1 MPRVSVIMPFY
12 NAARYLKQSVESI
25 LNQTFRD
32 FEFILIDDGS
42 TDGSYEIASNFKDP
56 RIVLHR
62 QDNQGLTRSLNR
74 ALAMVSPDAE
84 FVARMDADDWSYPA
98 RFERQVRFLEAH
110 RDIAGVGCWYEII
123 DESDRVLKTV
133 RPSPAPSAVRRSLA
147 WHASIMHPS
156 LLVQKYYLLKIGG
169 YDERYRYAQDRDL
182 LLRITRSYKLSLV
195 PEVLLKYRNASSS
208 VSVKS
213 EKEQKISSCRVLYR
227 AVCRGDCSV
236 LFLAGVAYKALGAYM
251 PMSVIRI
258 QRLLWRLLGLRL
270 VR

>member
-1 MPRVSVIMPFY
+1 MPFY

-110 RDIAGVGCWYEII
+110 RAIAGVGCWYELVDETGKII
-123 DESDRVLKTV
+123 EVV
-133 RPSPAPSAVRRSLA
+133 CPNPAPSSVRRSLCWDIA
-147 WHASIMHPS
+147 LVHPS
-156 LLVQKYYLLKIGG
+156 LIVRRDILKRVGG

-182 LLRITRSYKLSLV
+182 LLRMARHYAVSLV
-195 PEVLLKYRNASSS
+195 PEVLLKYRQPGTC
-208 VSVKS
+208 KQH
-213 EKEQKISSCRVLYR
+213 EIEQKRACCRVLCR
-227 AVCRGDCSV
+227 AICRGDCSAPGNAV
-236 LFLAGVAYKALGAYM
+236 LLLLRYALTAYLPKNI
-251 PMSVIRI
+251 IRL
-258 QRLLWRLLGLRL
+258 QRTLWCRLGLRDT
-270 VR
+270 VGNDV